1 MAGFIDRILGA
12 GQPAGNDGVGG
23 KASPGPGPMA
33 TGRLIGAG
41 GEGAVYE
48 DRDDGSMVI
57 KVMHPQHATPERAAK
72 LRAMCDSPPPNWRAL
87 SWPNAVE
94 SDATGLRYRMP
105 RVPRDAGTAY
115 RFISANERRQL
126 PQPCRSYQYRSR
138 LGINIA
144 EALRGLHATHGR
156 IGDVNPSNI
165 LVDDDGG
172 VTLIDCDSF
181 QIPGPPGRQPYPCVV
196 GSPEYTAAEIDDF
209 QRQFRSQ
216 DSDNFALAV
225 LLYQLLGNGSHP
237 HQGIDASPG
246 DSLSNIR
253 ERVKQHRFAHQPMGG
268 RWKPTPGQARSW
280 RSMPVA
286 VRDAF
291 RQAFSPGA
299 SQIGRPT
306 ADAWATILSQNP
318 DPAPSGEGQVVQPGG
333 TASLHSPPAWQV
345 APKNPSVT
353 SSQGVGT
360 PAAPGHPVPP
370 SPKPPAGPQSSSP
383 PSAPAMERQC
393 PHCRSRNARTRRDWY
408 RRRHALRC
416 LGCNGVFGR
425 TMIKRCPGCG
435 SQDARLRRDWSARGR
450 PFRCRKCNAVF
461 GGTDQTPPRQP
472 VVGNSPNLGRY
483 LAEAT
488 SPGPVNEDIL
498 DRARGAMLGVAVG
511 NLLGLPVEGRSRR
524 RIRELYSAGVRD
536 IDPAEMH
543 RPMDDDPAQA
553 VELAEA
559 LLESGD
565 LVKGFAARLVT
576 WRRVNGRGMGRF
588 TRQSIAQLADRVPP
602 SVASYAVF
610 RARGGTASNG
620 GIMRCAPVA
629 VARRGQ
635 PDRLVRDSADT
646 CAVSHYAPA
655 CQWSCVIINS
665 VVAVLL
671 AGRTPDLKGL
681 LAAARADGCPD
692 LLASARAGGVPT
704 GILTGAAAGKP
715 GPAGVHWMSG
725 NRGPGGHTVLTLQAG
740 LWAATTPLNL
750 EEALIALVNAGG
762 DADTNGALA
771 GAVLGARYGASA
783 IPLRWTAHVAQR
795 DRLADLGERLA
806 RL

>member
-1 MAGFIDRILGA
+1 MGGFIDRILGA
-12 GQPAGNDGVGG
+12 GKSGGRAEDRGNIV
-23 KASPGPGPMA
+23 ARPGPMT
-33 TGRLIGAG
+33 TGKLIGAG

-57 KVMHPQHATPERAAK
+57 KVMHSQHATPERAAK
-72 LRAMCDSPPPNWRAL
+72 LRAMCDNPPQNWRAL
-87 SWPNAVE
+87 GWPNAVE
-94 SDATGLRYRMP
+94 SDAGGIHYRMP
-105 RVPRDAGTAY
+105 RVPGDAGTAY

-126 PQPCRSYQYRSR
+126 PQPCQSYQYRSR
-138 LGINIA
+138 IWVNIA
-144 EALRGLHATHGR
+144 EALRGLHATHVR

-165 LVDDDGG
+165 LVDDEGA

-196 GSPEYTAAEIDDF
+196 GSPEYTAPEIDDF

-237 HQGIDASPG
+237 HQGIDATPE

-253 ERVKQHRFAHQPMGG
+253 ERIKQHRFAHQPMGG

-280 RSMPVA
+280 RAMPA
-286 VRDAF
+286 PVRDAF

-306 ADAWATILSQNP
+306 ADAWALILSQNP
-318 DPAPSGEGQVVQPGG
+318 DPAPSGQAQAARPSGAVAPH
-333 TASLHSPPAWQV
+333 APPAWQV
-345 APKNPSVT
+345 APEKPGAPSN
-353 SSQGVGT
+353 QAAGT
-360 PAAPGHPVPP
+360 PAAPGHPAAPHPSSAVP
-370 SPKPPAGPQSSSP
+370 
-383 PSAPAMERQC
+383 APAMERQC
-393 PHCRSRNARTRRDWY
+393 PHCQSRKARVRRDWH

-416 LGCNGVFGR
+416 LNCNGVFGR

-435 SQDARLRRDWSARGR
+435 SQDARLRSDWYDRGR
-450 PFRCRKCNAVF
+450 PFRCRKCNSVF
-461 GGTDQTPPRQP
+461 GGTDQTPPGQP
-472 VVGNSPNLGRY
+472 VVGRAPSLVSY

-488 SPGPVNEDIL
+488 SATSMGDDVL

-524 RIRELYSAGVRD
+524 RIQELYPAGVRD

-559 LLESGD
+559 LLAGGG
-565 LVKGFAARLVT
+565 LMQRFAARLVT

-620 GIMRCAPVA
+620 GIMRCVPVA
-629 VARRGQ
+629 VARRCQ
-635 PDRLVRDSADT
+635 PEWLIRDSADA

-671 AGRTPDLKGL
+671 RGNVPDLKRL

-692 LLASARAGGVPT
+692 LLASGQAGGIPT
-704 GILTGAAAGKP
+704 GMLAAAASGKP
-715 GPAGVHWMSG
+715 CPPDLHWMRG
-725 NRGPGGHTVLTLQAG
+725 NRGPNGHTVLTLQAG
-740 LWAATTPLNL
+740 LWAATTPLNF
-750 EEALIALVNAGG
+750 EDALVALVNEGG

-771 GAVLGARYGASA
+771 GAVLGARYGASS
-783 IPLRWTAHVAQR
+783 IPLRWTAYVAQK
-795 DRLADLGERLA
+795 DRLASLGERLA